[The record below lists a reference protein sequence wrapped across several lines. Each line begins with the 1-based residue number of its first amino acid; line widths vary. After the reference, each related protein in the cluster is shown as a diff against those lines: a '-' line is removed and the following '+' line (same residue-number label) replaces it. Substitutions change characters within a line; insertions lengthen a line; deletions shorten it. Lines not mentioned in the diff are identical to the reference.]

1 MSEQQIAF
9 VLRQAEEATT
19 PRRAGDLIFY
29 RPLTTQ
35 ASRTALMCIQIAV
48 IHPPPDSGVFGYPP
62 MAQGRKAAVTRMALK
77 QWVVRLAVCFAV
89 AVVSSCSTWIWAPPL
104 FRPTPPPAALTT
116 GLSGKWSVVSG
127 EFDRR
132 VKAAFPCRNSH
143 WTNGR
148 RLTATRIHA
157 PGLGLIK

>member
-1 MSEQQIAF
+1 
-9 VLRQAEEATT
+9 
-19 PRRAGDLIFY
+19 
-29 RPLTTQ
+29 
-35 ASRTALMCIQIAV
+35 
-48 IHPPPDSGVFGYPP
+48 
-62 MAQGRKAAVTRMALK
+62 MALK

-132 VKAAFPCRNSH
+132 VKAAFPVGTPIGQMAADLQRQGFTRQDWDSSNDEEHEAVRREDNIVCRQAAYVH
-143 WTNGR
+143 WRTDGEG
-148 RLTATRIHA
+148 RLTAVRGTYEEE
-157 PGLGLIK
+157 GCV